1 MKIMSNKKKSVGYT
15 EPTNNGRGMITK
27 YKFRIVRFE
36 VPEPAPRTEK
46 ENQLRRHLRFYY
58 CTLISLI
65 VNVFGVAIAIWSPR
79 TMLMTLFSGIWLFA
93 TAWVS
98 IIVTINLMSCP
109 STIMKL
115 RDEVEAEKS
124 TIDISEVSNNEEE
137 TSSNEATGTTDSKSS
152 IIDLCTI
159 PEFRNKR

>member
-1 MKIMSNKKKSVGYT
+1 MSNKKKSVGYT

-93 TAWVS
+93 TAWTSV
-98 IIVTINLMSCP
+98 IVMINLMSCP

-124 TIDISEVSNNEEE
+124 NSIDISDAVSENEEE
-137 TSSNEATGTTDSKSS
+137 TSDQATGTETNTRAS
-152 IIDLCTI
+152 IINLATI
-159 PEFRNKR
+159 PEFRNK

>member
-1 MKIMSNKKKSVGYT
+1 MSNKKNKSVGYT
-15 EPTNNGRGMITK
+15 EPTNNGRGMVTK

-36 VPEPAPRTEK
+36 VPKPAPRTEK

-79 TMLMTLFSGIWLFA
+79 TMLMTLFSGVWLFA

-124 TIDISEVSNNEEE
+124 NSIDISDAVSNNEDE

-152 IIDLCTI
+152 IIDLATI